1 MADDTRYTPLTAQE
15 RLHEHG
21 PRVLSDVE
29 LLTVLLGP
37 TAGSNSTR
45 EAAQR
50 LLDTA
55 PLAEIAW
62 ASPDALMQ
70 HHGIG
75 PARAAAIAA
84 AFELGRRG
92 AWSPPRR
99 GDRLLEPAR
108 VYELLRHAGHAE
120 SECFFAVL
128 LDVRGRLIKTVQVS
142 QGSVHFCP
150 VDPRD
155 VMREAIRAN
164 SFGMVIAHCHPSG
177 SVEPSA
183 ADVELTDRLRAAG
196 ELVGIRVHDH
206 LILGAS
212 TYFSFVEAGRW
223 RR

>member
-1 MADDTRYTPLTAQE
+1 MADDTRYTPPTAQE

-29 LLTVLLGP
+29 LLTILLGP

-50 LLDTA
+50 LLDAA
-55 PLAEIAW
+55 PLAELAW
-62 ASPDALMQ
+62 ASPDALTQ
-70 HHGIG
+70 HDGVG
-75 PARAAAIAA
+75 PARAAAIVA

-108 VYELLRHAGHAE
+108 VHELLRHAGYAE
-120 SECFFAVL
+120 TEHFLAVL

-142 QGSVHFCP
+142 QGSLNSCP

-164 SFGMVIAHCHPSG
+164 AAGLVLAHCHPSG
-177 SVEPSA
+177 SIEPSD
-183 ADVELTDRLRAAG
+183 ADVALTDRLRVAG
-196 ELVGIRVHDH
+196 DLIGIRVHDH
-206 LILGAS
+206 LILGGDR
-212 TYFSFVEAGRW
+212 YFSFVEAGRW

>member
-1 MADDTRYTPLTAQE
+1 MADDTRYTPPTAQE

-29 LLTVLLGP
+29 LLTILLGP

-50 LLDTA
+50 LLDVA

-70 HHGIG
+70 HEGIG
-75 PARAAAIAA
+75 PSRAAAIVA

-108 VYELLRHAGHAE
+108 VHELLRHAGYAE
-120 SECFFAVL
+120 TEHFFAVL

-142 QGSVHFCP
+142 QGSLHSCP

-164 SFGMVIAHCHPSG
+164 AAGLVLAHCHPSG
-177 SVEPSA
+177 SIEPSE
-183 ADVELTDRLRAAG
+183 ADVSLTDRLRVAG
-196 ELVGIRVHDH
+196 DLIGIRVHDH
-206 LILGAS
+206 LILGGDR
-212 TYFSFVEAGRW
+212 YFSFVEAGRW